1 MPLCTPKSTPA
12 GTVRISDIIR
22 AFHGSKRGGLLFRYT
37 LRQARKNPQALFRYH
52 DVEGNH
58 VLHHCVL
65 RKAAADVQSL
75 MNYITISKFERVEIC
90 NSVNAQGQTAL
101 HIAVLNGDSTMVQM
115 LLKFGVNPLVRD
127 NNGYTCIHNACRH
140 RDYQSMVDIVN
151 ILLSWNPQLA
161 SVTSENGRTPL
172 MLAVQECNTVL
183 TRTILSHLVAFT
195 KYTPLLSDEATTPR
209 QGTPSFL
216 DTYFRTSNLTEYF
229 QSTTPDNQTVFHIAA
244 INRSTDLLKLLLD
257 ISGITEFTYSSEG
270 YLPIHYACK
279 NGDSNSLMVL
289 HSVTPELLGSLEH
302 SRTRG
307 KKTYPLHLV
316 AASGYTEALRFVLCH
331 GGGFACN
338 IQDHRKRT
346 PLHYAALQEDP
357 ASVQMLLEF
366 GCDPLMADDE
376 GQTAIDIALQRNSQ
390 GSISAMRQVLDKN
403 NIAVKQL
410 LPVVNTL
417 TDSHLSANTL

>member
-1 MPLCTPKSTPA
+1 MRAMPDFAIRKCHFVPQSPLQLAPLEFL
-12 GTVRISDIIR
+12 ISSGRFMGLSGR
-22 AFHGSKRGGLLFRYT
+22 AAVPVHSKTGEEKPT
-37 LRQARKNPQALFRYH
+37 SPFRYH

-209 QGTPSFL
+209 QGTPSF
-216 DTYFRTSNLTEYF
+216 
-229 QSTTPDNQTVFHIAA
+229 
-244 INRSTDLLKLLLD
+244 
-257 ISGITEFTYSSEG
+257 
-270 YLPIHYACK
+270 
-279 NGDSNSLMVL
+279 
-289 HSVTPELLGSLEH
+289 
-302 SRTRG
+302 
-307 KKTYPLHLV
+307 
-316 AASGYTEALRFVLCH
+316 
-331 GGGFACN
+331 
-338 IQDHRKRT
+338 
-346 PLHYAALQEDP
+346 
-357 ASVQMLLEF
+357 
-366 GCDPLMADDE
+366 
-376 GQTAIDIALQRNSQ
+376 
-390 GSISAMRQVLDKN
+390 
-403 NIAVKQL
+403 
-410 LPVVNTL
+410 
-417 TDSHLSANTL
+417 